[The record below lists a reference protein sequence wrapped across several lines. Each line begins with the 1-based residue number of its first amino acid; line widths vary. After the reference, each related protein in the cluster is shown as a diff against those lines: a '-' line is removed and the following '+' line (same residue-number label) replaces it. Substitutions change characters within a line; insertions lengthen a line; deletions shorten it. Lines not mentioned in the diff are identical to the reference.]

1 MRPTISPIL
10 IDTNIPVYAAGRA
23 HPLKEPALAVL
34 DLAARNRSVFFT
46 DAEVLQE
53 LLHRYLALRLWEQ
66 FRGPFHAFA
75 RLMEGRVEPIS
86 GQDVLQAAGLADQL
100 KLAARDLIHLV
111 VMNRVGTGRIAS
123 ADSGF
128 DRVYGIE
135 RLDPMQVDE
144 WRDTVTA

>member
-1 MRPTISPIL
+1 
-10 IDTNIPVYAAGRA
+10 
-23 HPLKEPALAVL
+23 
-34 DLAARNRSVFFT
+34 
-46 DAEVLQE
+46 
-53 LLHRYLALRLWEQ
+53 
-66 FRGPFHAFA
+66 
-75 RLMEGRVEPIS
+75 MEGRVEPIS

-100 KLAARDLIHLV
+100 KLAARDLIHLA